1 MPLMS
6 LESTELTVKFH
17 NDVISSNFTV
27 VREYVPIYIIV
38 VHFLIMTILFGTT
51 VAIHVVTMVYRNS
64 SIKASSPNVNYLAY
78 ARLYILFVDAMIVT
92 TRDGFPIN
100 KQAYGGLC
108 NVSNFTIYAGI
119 TLLLGTICAKT
130 WQLYRIF
137 MHLEPGYFLRSRF
150 LIAFTLLL
158 VSVDIVLR
166 VLWTAID
173 PMEAQTSPANT
184 SNADENGKIM
194 LLLTASRATELYG

>member
-6 LESTELTVKFH
+6 FESTVKFH

-51 VAIHVVTMVYRNS
+51 VAVHVVTMVYRNYKG
-64 SIKASSPNVNYLAY
+64 IKASSPNVNYLAY
-78 ARLYILFVDAMIVT
+78 AGLYILFVDAMIVT

-108 NVSNFTIYAGI
+108 NVSNFTLYAGI

-130 WQLYRIF
+130 WRLYRIF
-137 MHLEPGYFLRSRF
+137 MHYLEPGYFLRSRF
-150 LIAFTLLL
+150 FIAFTLLL
-158 VSVDIVLR
+158 VSVDIVLC
-166 VLWTAID
+166 VL
-173 PMEAQTSPANT
+173 
-184 SNADENGKIM
+184 
-194 LLLTASRATELYG
+194 